1 MQNYVLIDLKL
12 DELTYQ
18 DIGQMDGYIRIY
30 EEQYRR
36 EDDNPTL
43 GMILCSN
50 RDEAIVKYSILN
62 ESKQLFASKYLLC
75 LPTEEELKIE
85 IEKGRKLLEKLK

>member
-1 MQNYVLIDLKL
+1 MLK
-12 DELTYQ
+12 
-18 DIGQMDGYIRIY
+18 
-30 EEQYRR
+30 
-36 EDDNPTL
+36 
-43 GMILCSN
+43 
-50 RDEAIVKYSILN
+50 